1 MGRQA
6 STIAAL
12 LICAPA
18 CTTSGGTVGSVETQS
33 STAADSGPGNGE
45 TSSGPAGGSGTSMAG
60 ESSASASS
68 SATSTTGPS
77 LDDTSG
83 TTAGAEDDGPL
94 FDVATIPD
102 GGDNCGDDGS
112 VAFSTIW
119 IASQST
125 GTVYRVDTFT
135 GTIEGR
141 YYTEPSMGR
150 GSPSRTSVNLQ
161 GDVAV
166 SNRANA
172 GVTKIAGSLDRCVDT
187 SGNGMIETST
197 GPDDV
202 LDWGEDECVL
212 WYRDFP
218 DGIANKGVR
227 PTQWEAGVAPGFPC
241 GDPNPRLWVGYL
253 ATGEVARFVRLDGSD
268 GSILDTA
275 EVSGVFT
282 THPHH
287 RPYGGVVN
295 AEGDLWAI
303 GHGTG
308 DTGPLLHIDADTLEV
323 TNYGN
328 QIGNFYGLTI
338 DEEGN
343 PWACARDAA
352 ATQAAVFRFDA
363 VTETFA
369 EVLVAGGTSLRGC
382 AADQAGRLWAAANN
396 PCGLVEIDMATQS
409 QVGAQIDLPGCVTP
423 VGVSIDVEGFVWVV
437 DSGGDQAYKVDP
449 VTHAVELL
457 VENLITPYTYSDM
470 TGAGLNLVSGPQG

>member
-1 MGRQA
+1 MCRRVP
-6 STIAAL
+6 TIAVL
-12 LICAPA
+12 LLCAA
-18 CTTSGGTVGSVETQS
+18 GCTTSGGSVGSIETLT
-33 STAADSGPGNGE
+33 STAAEDGPGSGETAGGGSGPGA
-45 TSSGPAGGSGTSMAG
+45 TSVAE

-68 SATSTTGPS
+68 SATSATGPS

-83 TTAGAEDDGPL
+83 TTVGSNDDGPI
-94 FDVATIPD
+94 FDVGTIPD
-102 GGDNCGDDGS
+102 GGNTCGDDSS
-112 VAFSTIW
+112 VSFSTIW

-166 SNRANA
+166 SNRASA
-172 GVTKIAGSLDRCVDT
+172 GVTKIAGSLDRCVDLD
-187 SGNGMIETST
+187 GNGTIETST
-197 GPDDV
+197 GPEDV
-202 LDWGEDECVL
+202 LPWGEDECVL
-212 WYRDFP
+212 WHRDFP
-218 DGIANKGVR
+218 DAIANKGVR

-268 GSILDTA
+268 GAILDTA

-282 THPHH
+282 DHPHH
-287 RPYGGVVN
+287 RPYGGVVD

-303 GHGTG
+303 GHGSG

-328 QIGNFYGLTI
+328 PIGSFYGLTI
-338 DEEGN
+338 DADGN
-343 PWACARDAA
+343 PWACSRNLA

-363 VTETFA
+363 VTETFS
-369 EVLVAGGTSLRGC
+369 EVLVTGGASLRGC
-382 AADQAGRLWAAANN
+382 AADEAGRLWAAANN
-396 PCGLVEIDMATQS
+396 PCGLVEIDMATQT
-409 QVGAQIDLPGCVTP
+409 QVGPQIELPGCVTP
-423 VGVSIDVEGFVWVV
+423 VGVSIDVEGYVWVV

-449 VTHAVELL
+449 VTHNVEIL

-470 TGAGLNLVSGPQG
+470 TGAGLGLVSGPQG